1 MMSTRRNVIVNSDV
15 AVFTCPT
22 LSGHPNIRHVE
33 QLLFWCAPYLIY
45 LNQSIRPDY
54 HARDEKIMDESN
66 SYVH

>member
-1 MMSTRRNVIVNSDV
+1 MGSEM
-15 AVFTCPT
+15 C
-22 LSGHPNIRHVE
+22 IRDR
-33 QLLFWCAPYLIY
+33 IY